1 MKNFQKF
8 LEEAS
13 VKGNPGFPGENGKKP
28 GESEYLSDVERRAK
42 QRLEIRPEDTQR
54 RMQMTPM
61 GPRSVPSEKEMRLG
75 RRLMQL
81 LKGSLE
87 YTSGKEEQL
96 SQLANVVF
104 LSIYQDLV
112 TRYEIELDIKIVK
125 PGKVKQF
132 MDESEQDEQDPP
144 PQFKEL
150 TEEDIKNEVHKRKIA
165 NLIIQGEAKNT
176 KHILHSDE
184 VKEGLENIYGQE
196 DAEEVFK
203 IWDEMTKIADQL
215 DWIIPADVRAEMME
229 EMPDGLAGACFV
241 GWKPKEVQAAQEE
254 EESQEEPQEWTGE
267 EDEES
272 MYSEEEDEAPMER
285 FDETP
290 IIRARGIDFPMLLHE
305 SVKGLFE
312 VLSLGGIPE
321 DPRVAKIALSNTGI
335 SDEPEDWKYGPEVA
349 SDFRDFVNK
358 SPRINEYPNIREEFY
373 KMMVDKETMPSK
385 KFLELM
391 RGILSKT
398 GEARTIVDGLVGKV
412 VDIIKQ
418 EKDDQARYEREM
430 DEYERQLKD
439 WQEHQKSA
447 QQEPKEEK
455 EEEEEDEIEKLIRNS
470 GKEEVS
476 DDDYSTWSQKE
487 LMGEIDNALDDN
499 NMDKVKMLSRYLKK
513 ESKKV
518 VLNELQMLLEK
529 KNPHNK

>member
-28 GESEYLSDVERRAK
+28 DESEYLSDVERRAK
-42 QRLEIRPEDTQR
+42 QRLGIRPEDTQR
-54 RMQMTPM
+54 RTQMTPM
-61 GPRSVPSEKEMRLG
+61 GPMPVPSEKEMRLG
-75 RRLMQL
+75 RRIMDL
-81 LKGSLE
+81 LKKSLE

-112 TRYEIELDIKIVK
+112 TRYEIELDIKVIK
-125 PGKVKQF
+125 PGKIKQF
-132 MDESEQDEQDPP
+132 MDECEECEQDPP

-184 VKEGLENIYGQE
+184 VKEGLESIYGKK

-203 IWDEMTKIADQL
+203 IWDEMTKTADQL
-215 DWIIPADVRAEMME
+215 DWIIPAEVRAQMME
-229 EMPDGLAGACFV
+229 EMPQGLAGACFV
-241 GWKPKEVQAAQEE
+241 DWKPKEVQAPQEKEE
-254 EESQEEPQEWTGE
+254 EVEEEPQEWSGE

-272 MYSEEEDEAPMER
+272 MYSEEDEAPMER

-290 IIRARGIDFPMLLHE
+290 LIRARGIDFPMLLHE

-321 DPRVAKIALSNTGI
+321 DPRAAKIALSNTGL

-349 SDFRDFVNK
+349 SDLRDFISQ
-358 SPRINEYPNIREEFY
+358 SPRINDYPNIREEFY
-373 KMMVDKETMPSK
+373 KMLIDKETMPTA

-391 RGILSKT
+391 RGILAKT
-398 GEARTIVDGLVGKV
+398 EEARVVVDRLVNKV
-412 VDIIKQ
+412 ADIIKQ
-418 EKDDQARYEREM
+418 EKDNQSRYEREM
-430 DEYERQLKD
+430 DEYERQMKD
-439 WQEHQKSA
+439 WEEYQKGGA
-447 QQEPKEEK
+447 QEPTEP
-455 EEEEEDEIEKLIRNS
+455 EEDGDIEKLIR
-470 GKEEVS
+470 GTQKQEVS
-476 DDDYSTWSQKE
+476 TDDYSTWSQRD
-487 LMGEIDNALDDN
+487 LMSEIDNALDSGDMN
-499 NMDKVKMLSRYLKK
+499 KVKMLSQYLKK
-513 ESKKV
+513 ESQQI
-518 VLNELQMLLEK
+518 VLRELKMILEGK
-529 KNPHNK
+529 TPHNK

>member
-13 VKGNPGFPGENGKKP
+13 VKGNPGFPGENEKKP

-42 QRLEIRPEDTQR
+42 QRLGIRPEDTQR

-61 GPRSVPSEKEMRLG
+61 GPMPVPSEKEMRLG
-75 RRLMQL
+75 RRLMEL
-81 LKGSLE
+81 LKQSLE

-132 MDESEQDEQDPP
+132 MDECEDCEQDPP

-184 VKEGLENIYGQE
+184 VKEGLEEIYSKE
-196 DAEEVFK
+196 DAEEIFK
-203 IWDEMTKIADQL
+203 IWDEMTKTADQL
-215 DWIIPADVRAEMME
+215 DWIIPAEVRAEMME
-229 EMPDGLAGACFV
+229 LMPDNLAGACFV
-241 GWKPKEVQAAQEE
+241 DWKPKEVQAAQEE
-254 EESQEEPQEWTGE
+254 EEAQEEPQEWTGE

-272 MYSEEEDEAPMER
+272 MYSEEDEAPMER

-290 IIRARGIDFPMLLHE
+290 LIRARGVDFPMLLHE

-321 DPRVAKIALSNTGI
+321 DPRAAKIALSNTGL

-349 SDFRDFVNK
+349 SDLRDFINQ

-373 KMMVDKETMPSK
+373 KMMIDKETMPTE

-398 GEARTIVDGLVGKV
+398 GEAKTIVDRLVSKV
-412 VDIIKQ
+412 ADMIKQ

-439 WQEHQKSA
+439 WEEYQKSG
-447 QQEPKEEK
+447 QQEPTEK
-455 EEEEEDEIEKLIRNS
+455 EEEDEIEKLIRNS

-476 DDDYSTWSQKE
+476 ADDYSTWSQRE
-487 LMGEIDNALDDN
+487 LMDEIDNALDTGD
-499 NMDKVKMLSRYLKK
+499 MDKVKMLSQYLKK
-513 ESKKV
+513 ESKEV
-518 VLNELQMLLEK
+518 VLNELQMILER
-529 KNPHNK
+529 KNPHTK